1 MENDDR
7 FKHLASDPKFKV
19 LKRKERKVQ
28 IDERFQSMFTDK
40 KFTSSAD
47 NLKRFYDI
55 KDDRSKKVT
64 KKSSK
69 KARVKDTDNVEDKND
84 VTEDEESESEDVEQ
98 DSAKATDDEK
108 GEANDEDEEEEEEDG
123 EAEESL
129 SESSDESESE
139 PELDSDGEEVDGD
152 RIQFNWQPLDH
163 DAEHAETA
171 SNRLA
176 IQNLDWDKIDVR
188 DLFTLIKSIRMPLN
202 VRIYISE
209 FGKERLAKE
218 EVEGPQELVE
228 MPKEDDEEEEEFRIL
243 QERMQ
248 LIKNVGPK
256 TYKVNEYEDAD
267 EIADMKNEELRERVR
282 RYQLNRMK
290 YYYAIAEFDSIES
303 AELVYKELDGLEY
316 EGSSIELDLRFV
328 PDDIEFDSADI
339 KAECDQVPDL
349 SSYKAPMFINSA
361 LQQTTVNFT
370 WDQTDVKRQEKLH
383 RAFTKEEMEK
393 DDLDA
398 YIGSGSESDDD
409 DDAADDDGENDDM
422 DDETRKNKYRE
433 LLQDLDAEEG
443 KKGGVDL
450 EVEWGDNDDE
460 DDEDDEAEDNQDD
473 DEDDED
479 DDESDDEDED
489 DDHDEDED
497 LDDDDQD
504 QDEDDDVMD
513 MKNANLKPS
522 NRKNVR
528 RQITTKKLKDID
540 DSEDDAKD
548 ELDLLMGESKI
559 KNLDDDFKFNPDDD
573 RFKAIYEAPTFN
585 IDPSHPNFK
594 RSKAF
599 DLMAEKKR
607 KKRLKINH

>member
-55 KDDRSKKVT
+55 K
-64 KKSSK
+64 
-69 KARVKDTDNVEDKND
+69 EDKKETYADDKEEELKIKGSPNPD
-84 VTEDEESESEDVEQ
+84 AEDEDAEQISAEES
-98 DSAKATDDEK
+98 DD
-108 GEANDEDEEEEEEDG
+108 D
-123 EAEESL
+123 EESL

-139 PELDSDGEEVDGD
+139 IEMDGD
-152 RIQFNWQPLDH
+152 EIEGDMIKFNWQPLDH
-163 DAEHAETA
+163 DAETAEAA
-171 SNRLA
+171 SHRLA

-209 FGKERLAKE
+209 FGKDRMAKE
-218 EVEGPQELVE
+218 EVEGPQEIVE
-228 MPKEDDEEEEEFRIL
+228 MPREDEEEEDYKDL
-243 QERMQ
+243 QEKMKA
-248 LIKNVGPK
+248 IKNVGPK

-267 EIADMKNEELRERVR
+267 EIADLKNEELRERIR

-290 YYYAIAEFDSIES
+290 YYYAIAEFDSVES

-328 PDDIEFDSADI
+328 PDDIKFDSEDI

-349 SSYKAPMFINSA
+349 SSYKAPLFINSA

-398 YIGSGSESDDD
+398 YIGSGSESDEDE
-409 DDAADDDGENDDM
+409 DDAGS
-422 DDETRKNKYRE
+422 DDEERKNKYKE

-443 KKGGVDL
+443 NKKAVDVD
-450 EVEWGDNDDE
+450 VEWG
-460 DDEDDEAEDNQDD
+460 
-473 DEDDED
+473 ED
-479 DDESDDEDED
+479 DDDDDDEDED
-489 DDHDEDED
+489 EDDNVDDDGDDQDSEGSDSVDEPNDDNE
-497 LDDDDQD
+497 DDDD
-504 QDEDDDVMD
+504 
-513 MKNANLKPS
+513 
-522 NRKNVR
+522 KNV
-528 RQITTKKLKDID
+528 ID
-540 DSEDDAKD
+540 KSKVTVKGVKEVESEDDSQDDHD
-548 ELDLLMGESKI
+548 ELDLLMVDSNI
-559 KNLDDDFKFNPDDD
+559 KNPDDNFKFNPDDE

-594 RSKAF
+594 RNKAF
-599 DLMAEKKR
+599 DLIAEKKR
-607 KKRLKINH
+607 KKRLKIGN